1 MELFKRVIGYLVL
14 GLQVLILVL
23 LIFENQLSIPLWLQS
38 VGRVHPLI
46 LHLPI
51 GLLLITTLIAFGQK
65 LFSESYKELF
75 SFLLFLSAFTA
86 SLSAF
91 MGIVLS
97 LEGGYN
103 ETDLLFHKWF
113 GVALSFLCLA
123 LISIKL
129 NPKLLRASLAFG
141 TLVLVV
147 TGHFGANLTH
157 GEDFIFGPMAQEIK
171 SERILTDS
179 STVFSAA
186 IEPVLESKCYS
197 CHNDQKAKGKLV
209 LTSQANIEK
218 GGKNGPL
225 WESGESLLINRL
237 NLPLE
242 HKKHMPPKD
251 KAQLSDD
258 EIAFIEQWVTGG
270 ADFEKKLN
278 ELDPKDTVRLMAI
291 EIAERYH
298 ASPVAESIYK
308 FASASPERIEELN
321 SPYRTVF
328 QIAANEPALQVDFFL
343 SESFE
348 KKFID
353 DLKSVKDQIV
363 AINFSK
369 MPVTDAEL
377 EKLKPFSNLEKLILN
392 QTKVEGKKLGDLNS
406 LPNLKILSLSGTA
419 VKRDDLKAFE
429 KNRSLRE
436 VYLWNTGVS
445 QNDIQELQK
454 SIPAI
459 HWDAGYRPDEKEVMR
474 LSPPIL
480 RNDAQVL
487 KTEESV
493 SYKHNLPGT
502 TIRFSINGEMPDS
515 VSGEIYKDAIRID
528 QYSIIKTKAFKD
540 GWLSSNG
547 AEHVF
552 FPTGVKPDRATL
564 FTKPEDRYPG
574 EGATTLIDNRKGMPD
589 FYRDPVWMGFRNQ
602 NLEAIF
608 YFDKNVPTVSSVT
621 LSYARNI
628 YAMCMPPAEMQVWGG
643 DDEKNLKLLASYTP
657 VQPTEYTSTRIEGA
671 NLRIPVSKFKVY
683 KLVAKTLVKL
693 PAFRKAPKEKGWLM
707 VDEVFFN

>member
-1 MELFKRVIGYLVL
+1 MELFKRIIGYSVL

-23 LIFENQLSIPLWLQS
+23 LIFENQLNIPFWLQS

-65 LFSESYKELF
+65 LFTESYKELF

-113 GVALSFLCLA
+113 GVTLSFLCWA
-123 LISIKL
+123 LISFKL
-129 NPKLLRASLAFG
+129 ETKVLRPALVMGS
-141 TLVLVV
+141 LVLVV

-157 GEDFIFGPMAQEIK
+157 GEDFILGPLARETK
-171 SERILTDS
+171 SERTLTDS

-209 LTSQANIEK
+209 LTSQASIEK

-225 WESGESLLINRL
+225 WKSGENLLIDRL

-242 HKKHMPPKD
+242 HKKHMPPKG
-251 KAQLSDD
+251 KAQLGDD
-258 EIAFIEQWVTGG
+258 EIAFIERWISGG

-278 ELDPKDTVRLMAI
+278 ELDPKDTLRLMANR
-291 EIAERYH
+291 IAERYH
-298 ASPVAESIYK
+298 ASPEAESIYK
-308 FASASPERIEELN
+308 FASVSSEQIEELN

-343 SESFE
+343 AESFE
-348 KKFID
+348 PKFID

-363 AINFSK
+363 AINLSK
-369 MPVTDAEL
+369 MPVTDADL

-392 QTKVEGKKLGDLNS
+392 QTKIEGKTLAELNGLS
-406 LPNLKILSLSGTA
+406 NLKILSLSGTA
-419 VKRDDLKAFE
+419 VKKDELTAFE

-445 QNDIQELQK
+445 KNEIEELQK

-459 HWDAGYRPDEKEVMR
+459 QWDAGYRPDEKEVMR

-480 RNDAQVL
+480 RNEAQVL
-487 KTEESV
+487 KTDENI
-493 SYKHNLPGT
+493 SYKHNLPGA
-502 TIRFSINGEMPDS
+502 TIRYSINGEMPDS
-515 VSGEIYKDAIRID
+515 VSGEIYKDAIHIG

-552 FPTGVKPDRATL
+552 FPSGTKPDRAVL
-564 FTKPEDRYPG
+564 FTKPEDRYAG
-574 EGATTLIDNRKGMPD
+574 EGAATLIDNRKGMPD

-602 NLEAIF
+602 NLEAVF
-608 YFDKNVPTVSSVT
+608 YFDKNIPTVSSVT

-628 YAMCMPPAEMQVWGG
+628 NAMCMPPSEMQLWGG
-643 DDEKNLKLLASYTP
+643 DDEKSLKLLGSYKP
-657 VQPTEYTSTRIEGA
+657 KQPTEYISTRIEGA
-671 NLRIPVSKFKVY
+671 NLKIPVSKFKVY
-683 KLVAKTLVKL
+683 KLIAKPLAKL
-693 PAFRKAPKEKGWLM
+693 PAFREAPKDKGWLM